1 MVRATSDEILCGA
14 SVDEVRTW
22 AHEMITPGAAVI
34 VDVETTDLDGAVIEV
49 AVIDA
54 SSGDVLLDTLVDPGP
69 VRIAPEA
76 AAVHGIAALD
86 LLRAPRWCDVA
97 RQMCAA
103 VSGRLILAY
112 NADFDH
118 GRIAADCRRANVVC
132 DMTDRARWQCVMA
145 ARSVAAGTRLRLAG
159 GHRALSDAHATRSV
173 LLGLAEGRSA
183 A

>member
-1 MVRATSDEILCGA
+1 MRRATSGEILCGA

-22 AHEMITPGAAVI
+22 AQEMITPGAAVI

-54 SSGDVLLDTLVDPGP
+54 SSGDVLLDTLVDSGP

-76 AAVHGIAALD
+76 AAVHGISALD
-86 LLRAPRWCDVA
+86 LLYAPQWCDVA

-103 VSGRLILAY
+103 VSGRVILAY

-118 GRIAADCRRANVVC
+118 GRITADCRRVNVVC
-132 DMTDRARWQCVMA
+132 DMTDRGRWQCVMA
-145 ARSVAAGTRLRLAG
+145 ARSVATGTRLRLAG
-159 GHRALSDAHATRSV
+159 GHRALSDVHATRSV
-173 LLGLAEGRSA
+173 LLGLAEGRA
-183 A
+183 AA

>member
-1 MVRATSDEILCGA
+1 MVRATSGEILCGA

-22 AHEMITPGAAVI
+22 AQKMITPGAAVI
-34 VDVETTDLDGAVIEV
+34 VDVETTDLVGAVIEV

-54 SSGDVLLDTLVDPGP
+54 CSGDVLLDTLVDPGP

-76 AAVHGIAALD
+76 AAVHGISALD

-97 RQMCAA
+97 WQMCAA
-103 VSGRLILAY
+103 VSGRVILAY

-173 LLGLAEGRSA
+173 LLGLAEGRA
-183 A
+183 AA